1 MVPFR
6 AASRLKGTAE
16 ATLKE
21 GGSTRPKPL
30 ALRRE
35 MPERFPRVGDRPAGA
50 ESGGRGTDVLSLET
64 GDLEFRA
71 GRARGRGVLEV
82 DLGLER
88 KSEGLRASLVKLGKG
103 SELLAKL
110 KASEPLARLAKSEG
124 STFSQSSSTSSEA
137 LRLDAAGVATAC

>member
-1 MVPFR
+1 MR
-6 AASRLKGTAE
+6 AASRLNGTAE
-16 ATLKE
+16 ETLKE

-35 MPERFPRVGDRPAGA
+35 MPARLPRVGDRPAGA
-50 ESGGRGTDVLSLET
+50 ESGGRGTEVLSLEM
-64 GDLEFRA
+64 GDFALRA

-88 KSEGLRASLVKLGKG
+88 KSEGLRASLVRLGKE
-103 SELLAKL
+103 SEPLAKL
-110 KASEPLARLAKSEG
+110 KASEPLARLAKREG

-137 LRLDAAGVATAC
+137 LRLEAAGGVATAC